1 MIEISAIILVAN
13 VIFSLIPKTWQAGAV
28 TAGIMIIV
36 SYIAWGVAPR
46 TLGRQHADRV
56 ACAAAG
62 PIVAITTVLGPF
74 PRLLIMI
81 GNALTPGKGFTEGP
95 FATEAELRELVDLAE
110 ASEVIE
116 SGERKMIHSVFD
128 LGDTIAREVMVPRTD
143 MVFIEEYKTL
153 RQAVSLALRSGFS
166 RIPVIRDGIDDVVGV
181 LYLKDVI
188 RRIYDKPDAQSTER
202 VGSMM
207 RKPVFC
213 PDSKPVD
220 ELLQEMQA
228 KRVHLVIVVDE
239 FGGTAGM
246 VTIEDILEEIVG
258 EITDEYDEENTDI
271 TQLGEGRYRVS
282 SRLPVDELGE
292 LFGLELDRRGCG
304 NGRRADGQAA
314 EQGAHR
320 WLGGQV
326 RRTRAGGRAVGWPPE
341 QDRDRDRHQDLL
353 GGIRGGRPSGGG
365 YADSLR
371 AGARIVSGAVA
382 EEPLVPEDPED
393 LKLITLARAALAR
406 GGAKQGAC
414 VRDTDGRT
422 YAATSVHLE
431 HLKLSAI
438 AVAVAMAVSSGAGGI
453 EAVALL
459 GEQEPSAEDLEI
471 LRDLSGDGVTV
482 WWADGHGT
490 VLSMIEL

>member
-1 MIEISAIILVAN
+1 MMTQAYWLQLSIAFVLMIFAGLTAAAEAALSSFSKARANRLVEEGRAGAQRVRKIVDDSPQYLNTLLFLRGMIEISAIILVAN
-13 VIFSLIPKTWQAGAV
+13 VIFSLIPETWLAGAV

-36 SYIAWGVAPR
+36 SYIVWGVAPR
-46 TLGRQHADRV
+46 TLGRQHADSV

-74 PRLLIMI
+74 PRLLILI

-110 ASEVIE
+110 ASAVIE

-166 RIPVIRDGIDDVVGV
+166 RIPVIRNGIDDVVGV

-271 TQLGEGRYRVS
+271 TQLGAERYRVS

-292 LFGLELDRRGCG
+292 LFGLELTDEDVETVGGLMAKQLNKVPIAGSVVKYDGLELVAERSA
-304 NGRRADGQAA
+304 GRRNKIGTVIATKISSAESEADARAEAA
-314 EQGAHR
+314 TQ
-320 WLGGQV
+320 
-326 RRTRAGGRAVGWPPE
+326 
-341 QDRDRDRHQDLL
+341 
-353 GGIRGGRPSGGG
+353 
-365 YADSLR
+365 
-371 AGARIVSGAVA
+371 IVS
-382 EEPLVPEDPED
+382 EQ
-393 LKLITLARAALAR
+393 ARA
-406 GGAKQGAC
+406 
-414 VRDTDGRT
+414 
-422 YAATSVHLE
+422 S
-431 HLKLSAI
+431 
-438 AVAVAMAVSSGAGGI
+438 
-453 EAVALL
+453 
-459 GEQEPSAEDLEI
+459 
-471 LRDLSGDGVTV
+471 
-482 WWADGHGT
+482 
-490 VLSMIEL
+490 